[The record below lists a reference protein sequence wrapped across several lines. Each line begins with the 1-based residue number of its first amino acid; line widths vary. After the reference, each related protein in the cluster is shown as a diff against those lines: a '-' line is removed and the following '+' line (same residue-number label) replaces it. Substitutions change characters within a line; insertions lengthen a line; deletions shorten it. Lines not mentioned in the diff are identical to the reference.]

1 MNSATKHYSGHYIG
15 SPPGFGSISAYVDW
29 KVHMIDKGQ
38 MLSRHDFSKVNW
50 GILAAAALLFS
61 VGAALLVLPLLSSID
76 ESEVITLLQA
86 GAGTVLLGCTLLAL
100 RHYLRPTLTYRL
112 YEHGVR
118 VFDGHHHKERFIPFE
133 KIGDIYRFRGG
144 KAFGGLFDVTAFRA
158 GADQPWCTVFSNIA
172 HSWRL
177 ADVIV
182 DQQLQQRG
190 PLALNALYQGE
201 TVSFHTV
208 EGDARWLWQLLF
220 GKRQGTPTET
230 LRLSA
235 TLLTTERGNVP
246 IEQIRAL
253 ENHPQRGIRLLDG
266 QGNVLFA
273 INYDSLLSADLFI
286 ALLEH
291 MIHNRIPAYHNPAM
305 TRPSI

>member
-1 MNSATKHYSGHYIG
+1 
-15 SPPGFGSISAYVDW
+15 
-29 KVHMIDKGQ
+29 MIDKGQ

-86 GAGTVLLGCTLLAL
+86 GAGTILLGCTLLAL

-144 KAFGGLFDVTAFRA
+144 QAFGGLFDVTAFRA
-158 GADQPWCTVFSNIA
+158 GADQPWCTVFSNVA

-182 DQQLQQRG
+182 DQQLQQQAG
-190 PLALNALYQGE
+190 
-201 TVSFHTV
+201 
-208 EGDARWLWQLLF
+208 RW
-220 GKRQGTPTET
+220 R
-230 LRLSA
+230 
-235 TLLTTERGNVP
+235 
-246 IEQIRAL
+246 
-253 ENHPQRGIRLLDG
+253 
-266 QGNVLFA
+266 
-273 INYDSLLSADLFI
+273 
-286 ALLEH
+286 
-291 MIHNRIPAYHNPAM
+291 
-305 TRPSI
+305 

>member
-1 MNSATKHYSGHYIG
+1 
-15 SPPGFGSISAYVDW
+15 
-29 KVHMIDKGQ
+29 MIDKGQ

-76 ESEVITLLQA
+76 ENDVITLLQA
-86 GAGTVLLGCTLLAL
+86 GAGTILLGCTLLAL
-100 RHYLRPTLTYRL
+100 RHYLRPVLTYRL

-158 GADQPWCTVFSNIA
+158 GADQPWCTVFSNVA

-208 EGDARWLWQLLF
+208 EGDARWLWQLLL

-246 IEQIRAL
+246 IEQIRGL
-253 ENHPQRGIRLLDG
+253 ENHPQRGIRLFDG

-273 INYDSLLSADLFI
+273 INDDSLLSADLFI

-305 TRPSI
+305 TRPSV

>member
-1 MNSATKHYSGHYIG
+1 
-15 SPPGFGSISAYVDW
+15 
-29 KVHMIDKGQ
+29 MIDKGQ

-86 GAGTVLLGCTLLAL
+86 GAGTILLGCTLLAL

-118 VFDGHHHKERFIPFE
+118 VFDDHHHKERFIPFE
-133 KIGDIYRFRGG
+133 KIGDIYR
-144 KAFGGLFDVTAFRA
+144 
-158 GADQPWCTVFSNIA
+158 
-172 HSWRL
+172 
-177 ADVIV
+177 
-182 DQQLQQRG
+182 
-190 PLALNALYQGE
+190 YQGE

-208 EGDARWLWQLLF
+208 EGNARWLWQLLL

-273 INYDSLLSADLFI
+273 ISDDSLLSADLFI

-305 TRPSI
+305 TRPSV

>member
-1 MNSATKHYSGHYIG
+1 
-15 SPPGFGSISAYVDW
+15 
-29 KVHMIDKGQ
+29 MIDKGQ

-76 ESEVITLLQA
+76 ESEAITLLQA
-86 GAGTVLLGCTLLAL
+86 GAGTILLGCTLLAL
-100 RHYLRPTLTYRL
+100 RHYLRPALTYRL

-144 KAFGGLFDVTAFRA
+144 KAFGGWLDVTAFRT
-158 GADQPWCTVFSNIA
+158 GADQPWCTVFSNVA

-190 PLALNALYQGE
+190 PLALNALYQGRRCRF
-201 TVSFHTV
+201 TPLRATRAGCGSCCS
-208 EGDARWLWQLLF
+208 AS
-220 GKRQGTPTET
+220 GKAHR
-230 LRLSA
+230 R
-235 TLLTTERGNVP
+235 
-246 IEQIRAL
+246 IRC
-253 ENHPQRGIRLLDG
+253 G
-266 QGNVLFA
+266 
-273 INYDSLLSADLFI
+273 
-286 ALLEH
+286 
-291 MIHNRIPAYHNPAM
+291 
-305 TRPSI
+305 